1 MYIYVC
7 VCACVRACVRT
18 AQIILGKYEL
28 RRLRI
33 GASGETVWKDVEIS
47 DSKREFCNT
56 SAEVSSSME
65 HRITRRRYWNL

>member
-33 GASGETVWKDVEIS
+33 GASGETV
-47 DSKREFCNT
+47 
-56 SAEVSSSME
+56 
-65 HRITRRRYWNL
+65 